1 MDVLNTALVVGS
13 LWVDEETSVVDWLEV
28 LVILFDEVILEAVDE
43 VAGVERALRV
53 EETMERDGRA
63 VLVCLVDSELSVCR

>member
-28 LVILFDEVILEAVDE
+28 LVILFDEVILEA
-43 VAGVERALRV
+43 LRV